1 MAEMASSGQKRTHAG
16 DGVPNACGGIPVT
29 DFLAGMPKAAAA
41 PAANQKLRLLEP
53 APLPAAPSPPARSHG
68 GIPVREF
75 LARHAPE
82 GAGVPAG
89 ARVPRAVVAAI
100 LDTLAG
106 DDGAVDAAELISR
119 VRSAAAP
126 DGGAEYRMD
135 GDY

>member
-1 MAEMASSGQKRTHAG
+1 
-16 DGVPNACGGIPVT
+16 
-29 DFLAGMPKAAAA
+29 
-41 PAANQKLRLLEP
+41 
-53 APLPAAPSPPARSHG
+53 
-68 GIPVREF
+68 
-75 LARHAPE
+75 
-82 GAGVPAG
+82 
-89 ARVPRAVVAAI
+89 VAAI